1 MPISVLDVKLMESQR
16 LTDTND
22 GGGQMTGRE
31 VVDGNVNN
39 LFPDISRLDRTY
51 GRVSLREAFVAV
63 QTADN
68 DTYSGAHVILSVPA
82 KDDNVSVCLFQ
93 TGNSFDERTAAR
105 DYIESYVV
113 KGGRFP
119 GWLWGNHPAGSRSLL
134 IFAVKG
140 TKAPGIGEVLHL
152 TGGSGQYVRITKV
165 EVTRTTFTSTSESGE
180 YGTQA
185 LSFDRDIFKI
195 EIGDALRDLQP
206 GVEITKNDS
215 IATSVYSTSVYDAA
229 KYYGVM
235 LPTVAINSGD
245 VAINVDS
252 IYTHLVPSAQGES
265 PLTDLSV
272 GEASPVVGSGVPYT
286 LSVSAFPITPGGQ
299 FNFNR
304 GIEPGSLSF
313 VYGATTLTDD
323 GTGVVYQGT
332 AQRGIIDYA
341 TGTLTFASTVSATT
355 ATVNATA
362 RIGTEA
368 ARIADTASLPITLAT
383 QGYNYTAIFEALP
396 APGTVII
403 DYMAQGTW
411 YRLRD
416 NGAGVLIPD
425 ITNTGTGTVNYATG
439 SMVLTCAALPDVG
452 SSIMYSWG
460 VPLEV
465 TDISGE
471 VTIDMAEMR
480 HQLADAPV
488 DPGSLVITW
497 PSGAGTATA
506 TDNGAGGLTGD
517 ATGTINYATGQ
528 VRWKPT
534 TLPASGAEYTINYD
548 KYPVVNAA
556 VAGNVAGGVATFNLP
571 SAPLV
576 PGTCGVSVTV
586 TWSDSSTHTYTLA
599 DNGAG
604 VLSAPGGGTTGA
616 PNDSMKTMHTYS
628 GITGTIDYL
637 TGVVQ
642 ISLSAASGFQKKWL
656 YTYHKR
662 WDVPGTI
669 GMNHQWTFQWEQK
682 AQGTET
688 TALTATSIA
697 GSANCQYTLTSAAAD
712 TAEELVD
719 ALPFTIDLLPN
730 TYGKTILPGSVN
742 FIWGGV
748 RYIDRRGKIY
758 RNPSAAT
765 GQGVEVGTI
774 DYAAGTVVI
783 TTYEAAPNTLTLQ
796 SLLAR
801 FGRQF
806 LASVTFRTPGAPL
819 RPASLQIQGVA
830 ADGRLVSGLANADG
844 SLTGTLCRGRIDYDL
859 GIVEVAFGEMVAAA
873 GVVDE
878 PWYDADDVEGGQI
891 WQPLSVFADQ
901 LVYACVVYSYIP
913 LNASLIGI
921 DPVRLP
927 VDGRVPI
934 VKAGDVV
941 VIHNTQET
949 QLANPLSAGQVLT
962 FSRAGINHVEL
973 YDSAGVY
980 VPSTFYEWDEEAQQL
995 TMADPLDLSDYTQPL
1010 FAMHRI
1016 EDMRLVSQV
1025 QINGQIIVA
1034 SGLSHD
1040 YPLEGTYVSTA
1051 LLFGDMQSRYYNL
1064 FDQKTWTTAY
1074 ADAPIGDVA
1083 NASYNEIDYPILVTN
1098 QGAVRERW
1106 ALVFDASDHFKIN
1119 SERRG
1124 VVGEGYIT
1132 QDCQPINPATNQ
1144 PFFFIDYRGWGTGW
1158 ASGNVLRF
1166 NTAGANGPLWIART
1180 TLQGPVTEPND
1191 QFTIQIRGDAE

>member
-16 LTDTND
+16 LTDTDD

-93 TGNSFDERTAAR
+93 TGNSFDARTAAR
-105 DYIESYVV
+105 NYIESYVV
-113 KGGRFP
+113 KGARFP
-119 GWLWGNHPAGSRSLL
+119 GWLWGNHPAGSRALL
-134 IFAVKG
+134 VFAVKG
-140 TKAPGIGEVLHL
+140 TKAPTVGEVLYMD
-152 TGGSGQYVRITKV
+152 GGVGQYVRITKV
-165 EVTRTTFTSTSESGE
+165 EVTRSTFTSTSESGE

-185 LSFDRDIFKI
+185 LTFARDIFKL
-195 EIGDALRDLQP
+195 EIGDALRELQP
-206 GVEITKNDS
+206 GIEITKNDS
-215 IATSVYSTSVYDAA
+215 MATTVYSTMVYDAA

-235 LPTVAINSGD
+235 LPTVAIESGD

-272 GEASPVVGSGVPYT
+272 GETSPVVGSGSPYALTVPAF
-286 LSVSAFPITPGGQ
+286 SVAPGGQ

-304 GIEPGSLSF
+304 GVEPGTLSF
-313 VYGATTLTDD
+313 VYGANTLTDD
-323 GTGVVYQGT
+323 GTGVLYQGT
-332 AQRGIIDYA
+332 AQRGTVDYA
-341 TGTLTFASTVSATT
+341 TGTLTFASTVTAATT
-355 ATVNATA
+355 TVTATA
-362 RIGTEA
+362 RIGAEA
-368 ARIADTASLPITLAT
+368 ARIANTASREISLAT
-383 QGYNYTAIFEALP
+383 QGYNYTAILEPLP

-416 NGAGVLIPD
+416 NGAGIMVPD
-425 ITNTGTGTVNYATG
+425 ITTTGSGTVNYATG
-439 SMVLTCAALPDVG
+439 AVVLTCAALPDVG

-471 VTIDMAEMR
+471 VAIDVAEMQ

-506 TDNGAGGLTGD
+506 TDNGAGALTGN
-517 ATGTINYATGQ
+517 ATGSINYATGL

-534 TLPASGAEYTINYD
+534 TLPDSGASYTIEYD

-556 VAGNVAGGVATFNLP
+556 VAGTVAGGVATFNLP
-571 SAPLV
+571 SAPLI
-576 PGTCGVSVTV
+576 PGTCGISVTV
-586 TWSDSSTHTYTLA
+586 TWSDSSTHTYVLV

-604 VLSAPGGGTTGA
+604 GLTAPGDGTVGI
-616 PNDSMKTMHTYS
+616 PNDSMTTSYTYS
-628 GITGTIDYL
+628 GITGTVDYV

-642 ISLSAASGFQKKWL
+642 ISLSAATGYKKIWKYEYQKT
-656 YTYHKR
+656 YTGSFLNG
-662 WDVPGTI
+662 WVS
-669 GMNHQWTFQWEQK
+669 QWEQK
-682 AQGTET
+682 LQGDET
-688 TALTATSIA
+688 TPLTAASIA
-697 GSANCQYTLTSAAAD
+697 GNANAQYTLTGAAAD
-712 TAEELVD
+712 TAQELV
-719 ALPFTIDLLPN
+719 ASLPFTIDLLPN
-730 TYGKTILPGSVN
+730 TYGKTILPGSVH

-748 RYIDRRGKIY
+748 RYIDRSGKIY

-801 FGRQF
+801 FGKQF
-806 LASVTFRTPGAPL
+806 LPSVTFRTPGAPL

-830 ADGRLVSGLANADG
+830 ADGRQVAGLAETNG
-844 SLTGTLCRGRIDYDL
+844 SISGTLCRGRIDYEL
-859 GIVEVAFGEMVAAA
+859 GIVEVAFGEMVAAESQIN
-873 GVVDE
+873 E
-878 PWYDADDVEGGQI
+878 PWYDADDVVEGQI
-891 WQPLSVFADQ
+891 WKPVSVFADQ

-913 LNASLIGI
+913 LDANLIGL

-962 FSRAGINHVEL
+962 FNRAGINHVEL
-973 YDSAGVY
+973 YDSANVY
-980 VPSTFYEWDEEAQQL
+980 VPSTFYTWSEEEQEL
-995 TMADPLDLSDYTQPL
+995 TMATPLDLSAYTQPL

-1034 SGLSHD
+1034 SGLSHA
-1040 YPLEGTYVSTA
+1040 YPVDGTYVSSA

-1064 FDQKTWTTAY
+1064 FDQKTWTTVY
-1074 ADAPIGDVA
+1074 ADALIGDGA

-1106 ALVFDASDHFKIN
+1106 ALVFDAGDHFKIN
-1119 SERRG
+1119 SEKRG

-1132 QDCQPINPATNQ
+1132 NDCQPINPATNQ
-1144 PFFFIDYRGWGTGW
+1144 PFFFIDYRGWGAGW